1 MMALDTSDIKTD
13 ARVYVVSAP
22 SGTGKTTLNRRLVQ
36 EHPSVHISVSY
47 TARPKRRGEI
57 EGVHYHYVTPD
68 EFKARIDK
76 GEMLEYA
83 EVFGNY
89 YGTSIAEIHRI
100 QALGK
105 TPILEID
112 VQGWSWAKKRLT
124 NAVALFILPPSIED
138 LWKRLEKRGTEP
150 LDVRWRR
157 LKTARAEIELGP
169 LYDYFIINASVDQAY
184 AEMQDIVISGKNGS
198 IGNAEGRRLC
208 AELLKEFDQAPWLKQ
223 LSQQFA
229 DTI

>member
-36 EHPSVHISVSY
+36 DHASVQMSVSY
-47 TARPKRRGEI
+47 TARGKRHGEI
-57 EGVHYHYVTPD
+57 DGVHYHFVTPD
-68 EFKARIDK
+68 EFKARIAH

-89 YGTSIAEIHRI
+89 YGTSLAEIYRI

-105 TPILEID
+105 TPLLEID

-124 NAVALFILPPSIED
+124 NAVSLFILPPSVEA

-150 LDVRWRR
+150 LEVRWRR
-157 LKTARAEIELGP
+157 LKTAQTEIELGP
-169 LYDYFIINASVDQAY
+169 IYDYFIINEALDKAY
-184 AEMQDIVISGKNGS
+184 VELQDIIVSGKNGKV
-198 IGNAEGRRLC
+198 GNAEGRRLC
-208 AELLKEFDQAPWLKQ
+208 GELLKEFTDAPWLKKLAGQ
-223 LSQQFA
+223 LKK
-229 DTI
+229 DL